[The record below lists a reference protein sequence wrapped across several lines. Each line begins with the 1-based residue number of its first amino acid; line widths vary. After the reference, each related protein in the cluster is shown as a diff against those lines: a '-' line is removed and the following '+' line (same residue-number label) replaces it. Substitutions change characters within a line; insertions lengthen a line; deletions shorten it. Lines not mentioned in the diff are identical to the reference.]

1 MATSIR
7 MATPE
12 DAAALL
18 SIYTPLVRETAITF
32 ELEPPTVDAF
42 RHRIFDTLARS
53 PWLVCEHDGDLIG
66 YAYAASHR
74 ARAAY
79 GWSVETSTYVRAAYR
94 RRGVAR
100 ALYRSLLAMLKIQGF
115 YTAYA
120 GTTLPNT
127 PSVALHKSLG
137 FKFVGTF
144 HAVGYKLGKWHD
156 VAWWQHAL
164 QQDYSAAVQPPRTPQ
179 ELEGEMPWKASMH
192 TGIQDLKLSQPPSL

>member
-1 MATSIR
+1 MAQSIR

-18 SIYTPLVRETAITF
+18 SIYAPLVRETAITF
-32 ELEPPTVDAF
+32 ELELPTVDAF
-42 RHRIFDTLARS
+42 RHRIRDTLARH
-53 PWLVCEHDGDLIG
+53 PWLVCEHHGDLIG

-79 GWSVETSTYVRAAYR
+79 RWSVETSTYVHAAYR

-100 ALYRSLLAMLKIQGF
+100 ALYRSLLAMLTVQGF
-115 YTAYA
+115 YSAYA

-127 PSVALHKSLG
+127 PSVALHQSLG
-137 FKFVGTF
+137 FKPVGTF

-156 VAWWQHAL
+156 VAWWQRAL
-164 QQDYSAAVQPPRTPQ
+164 QHHYSAAISLPRTPQ
-179 ELEGEMPWKASMH
+179 ELAGERSWKAAMH
-192 TGIQDLKLSQPPSL
+192 TGLQDLKG